1 MNQDIFKNVFEY
13 AKKMTEEKALE
24 IISAK
29 YIKSGKIL
37 KATDKLIDAYN
48 DTKDFNKQELEEVF
62 KLFFAHIYFN
72 NKKDNAK

>member
-1 MNQDIFKNVFEY
+1 MHQDIFKNIFEY

-37 KATDKLIDAYN
+37 EATDKLIDAYE
-48 DTKDFNKQELEEVF
+48 DTKDLNKEECGEVF
-62 KLFFAHIYFN
+62 KLLVAYIYI
-72 NKKDNAK
+72 DNYKG

>member
-1 MNQDIFKNVFEY
+1 MNQDIFKNIFEY

-37 KATDKLIDAYN
+37 EATDKLIDAYE
-48 DTKDFNKQELEEVF
+48 DTKDLNKEECGEVF
-62 KLFFAHIYFN
+62 KLLVAYIYI
-72 NKKDNAK
+72 DNYKG